1 MIYKTAASSA
11 QFPSVTYQ
19 QVLVKNE
26 NISSN
31 YNGTEADFSTVQRS
45 VLSLNIYYKSNYY
58 TEIRDKISID
68 IETFISNLGG
78 VMGVFLGGYLL
89 SLIEI
94 FEFLFEVL
102 LELVKRLCF
111 GDSLKQPKTNRRL
124 DIADGNFDETTN

>member
-94 FEFLFEVL
+94 FEFFFEVL
-102 LELVKRLCF
+102 LELVKKLCF

>member
-89 SLIEI
+89 SLIEV

>member
-58 TEIRDKISID
+58 TEIRTKISID

-89 SLIEI
+89 SLIEV